1 MATTDQLQSLKT
13 RVKSLAA
20 NRDKLIRDAGAKES
34 QLEQAY
40 DKLRELGVQTP
51 ELLSTPD
58 LQALAEKYE
67 VELGEKVEQITVKVT
82 EGEKLLAD
90 YNGT

>member
-1 MATTDQLQSLKT
+1 MTITDQLSALKT
-13 RVKSLAA
+13 RVKTLAA

-40 DKLRELGVQTP
+40 EKLRELGVQTP
-51 ELLSTPD
+51 EQLSTQD

-67 VELGEKVEQITVKVT
+67 LELGEKVEQITVKVT
-82 EGEKLLAD
+82 EGEQLLAD
-90 YNGT
+90 YNEA